1 MPLNFVVAAQGFF
14 VGLLPVLEDVAGLA
28 VEGFADGL
36 EGGEADGLGLAR
48 LEDGEVGLGDA
59 DTLGQFL

>member
-1 MPLNFVVAAQGFF
+1 MVAAQGFF

-28 VEGFADGL
+28 IEGFTDGL

-48 LEDGEVGLGDA
+48 LQDGEVGLRNA
-59 DTLGQFL
+59 NLLGQFL